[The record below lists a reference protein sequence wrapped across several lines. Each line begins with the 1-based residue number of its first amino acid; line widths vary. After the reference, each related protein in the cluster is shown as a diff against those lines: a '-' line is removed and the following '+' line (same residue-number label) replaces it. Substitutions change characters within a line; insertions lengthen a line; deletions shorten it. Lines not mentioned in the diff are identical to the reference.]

1 MYSLFIKN
9 TQSGDI
15 YELPWNSLKYIEQL
29 NTGKEATITCSYL
42 NLKTIANTYGLD
54 PIFLLTAGLREL
66 WIEKLG
72 QKMYYG
78 VVSDVD
84 LTKTNNG
91 DLQCSIASVGFVS
104 LFAKRRTAAKRV
116 FTATDAGQIAWTLIN
131 ESQNDLSGYGNLG
144 ITQGTIMTSA
154 NRDQTYRFADIKGEI
169 EKMSYYQIKNGFDFD
184 IDNNKQLQVW
194 YPQRGTNRPEI
205 VLDDRT
211 LTQWT
216 WHKPGVLSL
225 TNRVY
230 ALGAGANDDIAYQQC
245 DSLVDYKA
253 AFKLLEDVVSDRSQ
267 SSLPN
272 LADMGNQAL
281 RDNQSPQ
288 ILLTLSHNDGEPDIL
303 NYSIGDS
310 LAMTIP
316 EVNMTNEL
324 HRVLKRT
331 VSIDANEL
339 AQVDLEVK

>member
-1 MYSLFIKN
+1 MYSLFVKN
-9 TQSGDI
+9 TQTGDI
-15 YELPWNSLKYIEQL
+15 IEFPWSSLKYIEQL
-29 NTGKEATITCSYL
+29 NTGKEATITCSHL
-42 NLKTIANTYGLD
+42 DLKTIANTYGLD

-66 WIEKLG
+66 WIEKVG
-72 QKMYYG
+72 QKLYYG

-84 LTKTNNG
+84 LTKDTKG
-91 DLQCSIASVGFVS
+91 DLQYTIASVGFVS
-104 LFAKRRTAAKRV
+104 VLAKRRTGPKRV
-116 FTATDAGQIAWTLIN
+116 FSATDAGQIAWTLIN
-131 ESQNDLSGYGNLG
+131 ESQNDSSGYGNLG
-144 ITQGTIMTSA
+144 ITQGTITPSV
-154 NRDQTYRFADIKGEI
+154 NRDQTYVFASIKDEI

-211 LTQWT
+211 LTNWM
-216 WHKPGVLSL
+216 WHKPGLLSL
-225 TNRVY
+225 SNRVY
-230 ALGAGANDDIAYQQC
+230 ALGAGINGDVAYQQC
-245 DSLVDYKA
+245 DSLIDYKA

-267 SSLPN
+267 ASLTN

-288 ILLTLSHNDGEPDIL
+288 IVLTLTHTDGEPDIL

-310 LAMTIP
+310 LAVTIP
-316 EVNMTNEL
+316 EVNMMNEL

-331 VSIDANEL
+331 VTIDANEF